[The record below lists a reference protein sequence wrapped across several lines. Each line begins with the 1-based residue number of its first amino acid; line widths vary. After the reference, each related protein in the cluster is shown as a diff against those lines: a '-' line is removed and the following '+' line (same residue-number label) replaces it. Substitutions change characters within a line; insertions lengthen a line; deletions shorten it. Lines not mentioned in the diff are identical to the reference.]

1 MATKTTNRDTEK
13 ADKADSRS
21 AELKRAPVLVK
32 ETQAAI
38 EKISRRLDA
47 PLVCYWISVNGSI
60 CHNDV
65 VAMNEILK
73 GQKKVRQLYVFI
85 KSDGGSGQVSLR
97 LVNLLRRKCE
107 RLVVLVPLNCES
119 AATMLVLGADEIQ
132 MGPMAFLTAV
142 DTSIVH
148 DLSPIDRDND
158 RVRVGTNELQRILSL
173 WEGQAAEAHGKPR
186 KRGERGAPAPK
197 NPYEEIYKYI
207 HPLVVGA
214 VDRAGS
220 LATMLCSQIL
230 STHIKNEALRERIAH
245 RLNNDYPSHSYPIVL
260 REAQQ
265 IGLQAK
271 EMAPELEQDLM
282 DLNEIYSEMG
292 QRCRT
297 DFDELNHHD
306 NEIVNILETGGIQI
320 YFQVDKDWHFRQS
333 DRTWVFTNEKSR
345 WHVWRNV
352 DGQMVGDQLHIR

>member
-1 MATKTTNRDTEK
+1 MTTRTTNLDTEK
-13 ADKADSRS
+13 TDSRT

-47 PLVCYWISVNGSI
+47 PLICYWISVNGSI

-73 GQKKVRQLYVFI
+73 RLNKERKLYIFI
-85 KSDGGSGQVSLR
+85 KSDGGTGQVALR
-97 LVNLLRRKCE
+97 LVNLLRRKCKQ
-107 RLVVLVPLNCES
+107 LVALVPLNCES
-119 AATMLVLGADEIQ
+119 AATMLALGADEIQ
-132 MGPMAFLTAV
+132 MGPMAYLTAV

-158 RVRVGTNELQRILSL
+158 RVRVGTNELQRILAL
-173 WEGQAAEAHGKPR
+173 WDGKAAEEKAR
-186 KRGERGAPAPK
+186 KRKDRGASGAK
-197 NPYEEIYKYI
+197 NPYEEIYRYI

-230 STHIKNEALRERIAH
+230 SYHIKNEALRERIAH

-265 IGLQAK
+265 IGLHAT

-282 DLNEIYSEMG
+282 ALNEIYSEMG

-306 NEIVNILETGGIQI
+306 NEIVNILETGGAQI

-345 WHVWRNV
+345 WNVWRNV
-352 DGQMVGDQLHIR
+352 NGEMIGDQLHIR

>member
-1 MATKTTNRDTEK
+1 MTTKTTNRDTES
-13 ADKADSRS
+13 ADTRT

-73 GQKKVRQLYVFI
+73 RFDKERKLYLFI

-97 LVNLLRRKCE
+97 LVNLLRRKCS
-107 RLVVLVPLNCES
+107 RLVALVPLNCES

-173 WEGQAAEAHGKPR
+173 WEDQAAAGAKSG
-186 KRGERGAPAPK
+186 KRGERVGAAPK

-230 STHIKNEALRERIAH
+230 SYHIKNEALRERIAH

-271 EMAPELEQDLM
+271 EMAPDLEQDLM
-282 DLNEIYSEMG
+282 KLNEIYSEMG

-306 NEIVNILETGGIQI
+306 NEIVNIVETSGIQI
-320 YFQVDKDWHFRQS
+320 YFQIDKDWHFRQS
-333 DRTWVFTNEKSR
+333 DRTWIFTNEKSR
-345 WHVWRNV
+345 WQAWRNV
-352 DGQMVGDQLHIR
+352 DGEMVGEQLHIR

>member
-1 MATKTTNRDTEK
+1 MPAKTTNRDQEK
-13 ADKADSRS
+13 NDNRTAA
-21 AELKRAPVLVK
+21 LKSAPVLVSQ
-32 ETQAAI
+32 TQATI
-38 EKISRRLDA
+38 EKVSRRLDA
-47 PLVCYWISVNGSI
+47 PLLCYWTSVNGSI

-65 VAMNEILK
+65 VAMNEILS
-73 GQKKVRQLYVFI
+73 GLKKERKLYLFI
-85 KSDGGSGQVSLR
+85 KSDGGSGQVALR
-97 LVNLLRRKCE
+97 LVNLLRRKCQK
-107 RLVVLVPLNCES
+107 LVALVPLDCES
-119 AATMLVLGADEIQ
+119 AATMLALGADEIQ

-148 DLSPIDRDND
+148 DMSPIDKDND
-158 RVRVGTNELQRILSL
+158 RVRVGTNELQRIIDL
-173 WEGQAAEAHGKPR
+173 WDR
-186 KRGERGAPAPK
+186 KNGRASK

-230 STHIKNEALRERIAH
+230 SYHIKNAALRQRIAH
-245 RLNNDYPSHSYPIVL
+245 RLNNDYPSHGYPIVL

-265 IGLQAK
+265 IGLNAV
-271 EMAPELEQDLM
+271 EMEPALERDVM
-282 DLNEIYSEMG
+282 ELNEIYSEMG

-306 NEIVNILETGGIQI
+306 NEVVNIVETTGVQI

-333 DRTWVFTNEKSR
+333 DRTWIYTNEKS
-345 WHVWRNV
+345 HWRVHRKV
-352 DGQMVGDQLHIR
+352 DGAMVEDVLHIR